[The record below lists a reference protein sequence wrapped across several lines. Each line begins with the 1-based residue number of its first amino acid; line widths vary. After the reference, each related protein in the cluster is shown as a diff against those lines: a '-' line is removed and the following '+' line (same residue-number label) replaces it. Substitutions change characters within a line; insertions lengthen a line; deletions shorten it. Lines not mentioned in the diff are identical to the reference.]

1 LPDHPGLAPAI
12 MERTVP
18 ATLDSPA
25 LECVPND
32 APDERTITV
41 TIPLD
46 AAPVVA
52 ATLTQTAREWW
63 SAGTA
68 SCVTDARRLERVAHR
83 IRTEIAK
90 EG

>member
-1 LPDHPGLAPAI
+1 
-12 MERTVP
+12 MP

-32 APDERTITV
+32 APDERTISI

-68 SCVTDARRLERVAHR
+68 SCVADARRLERVAGS
-83 IRTEIAK
+83 IRNAVAK